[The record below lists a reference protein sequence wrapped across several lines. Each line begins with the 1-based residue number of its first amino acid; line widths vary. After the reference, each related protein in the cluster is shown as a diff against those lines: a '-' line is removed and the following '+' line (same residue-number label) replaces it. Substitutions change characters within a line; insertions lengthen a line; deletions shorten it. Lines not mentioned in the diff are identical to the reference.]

1 MFDLSRKH
9 IIIVVLVVMIIVML
23 FYKYT
28 KSSKLQSIQNFESQ
42 DLKPKIINFNTSWCY
57 WSKKLEPVW
66 EILTDDM
73 KGKDIEVLDVKCDLD
88 VNKGICD
95 EYEVKG
101 FPTIKLIV
109 GDTVLDYNG
118 ERSLDGLSKFINT
131 NIKY

>member
-1 MFDLSRKH
+1 MFDQSRKH

-28 KSSKLQSIQNFESQ
+28 RSSKVKSMQNFESQ

-57 WSKKLEPVW
+57 WSKELQPVW
-66 EILTDDM
+66 DKLTDDM

-88 VNKGICD
+88 ANKEICD
-95 EYEVKG
+95 RYQVEG

-109 GDTVLDYNG
+109 GDTILDYSG